1 MFLFCSLSLTAV
13 SCGPSTFTMDVEM
26 RDVSSSG
33 LDLAKKTFSVVY
45 IDNGDAV
52 DSTFCASAADGFAQ
66 RLESGYF
73 SGERVI
79 NVFRLDSIPG
89 ADYAAKDTLVNILMD
104 VGTDVVFLLEPPV
117 LGQATV
123 GEPVKVRA
131 GGRIPADSSYLSE
144 AEVPFTIRLN
154 VYDSMNEADSVFSFN
169 GKSTARPVAYSD
181 GNDTGEEILEK
192 ALSAIDEP
200 AVTIG
205 QRLADS
211 FLSTW
216 KNEGYQVIY
225 YTGNKW
231 LEAAYAASD
240 YRWKEAMDI
249 WMELLS
255 TGNLQ
260 KRSCAEYNISI
271 ACYMLGAYDLAL
283 EWLDRS
289 DKDYPL
295 YQSRSLRK
303 QIVSRME

>member
-45 IDNGDAV
+45 IDNGDAA

-131 GGRIPADSSYLSE
+131 GGKIPADSSYLSE

-200 AVTIG
+200 AGTIG

-249 WMELLS
+249 WMSMLD
-255 TGNLQ
+255 TKNLE
-260 KRSCAEYNISI
+260 KKACLEYNLAV
-271 ACYMLGAYDLAL
+271 ACYIQGQYSLAKEWIELSAKDFDLPFTK
-283 EWLDRS
+283 RVS
-289 DKDYPL
+289 SMI
-295 YQSRSLRK
+295 QSKL
-303 QIVSRME
+303 